1 MSSARNGAANQRRIL
16 RSICSCFPR
25 AFGFFSSMAKRR
37 SDCNTRL
44 RLVVRLCS
52 CSPAKEAEYFTTHR
66 YSHPWTRVFSAVA
79 LTPVL
84 IQHARDARQRHGKL
98 FAVRHVSGI
107 HVMTEAQAMLA
118 IQHVAQTDLPQVMAA
133 LLVVSPLGQLI
144 PAVATGDVGV
154 EVGGVVGQQTT
165 THQLLLFP

>member
-1 MSSARNGAANQRRIL
+1 
-16 RSICSCFPR
+16 
-25 AFGFFSSMAKRR
+25 
-37 SDCNTRL
+37 
-44 RLVVRLCS
+44 
-52 CSPAKEAEYFTTHR
+52 
-66 YSHPWTRVFSAVA
+66 
-79 LTPVL
+79 
-84 IQHARDARQRHGKL
+84 
-98 FAVRHVSGI
+98 
-107 HVMTEAQAMLA
+107 MLA